1 MTYAS
6 LLVAVEEG
14 AESDSRV
21 ELACDLARAFNAHLT
36 GLCAGSIAPP
46 LYDPL
51 AGGAMVG
58 ELLTLYRDMAEADV
72 ERAQAGFSGI
82 AHAREV
88 EASWRGEIGFPGEV
102 CSRAARA
109 ADLVILGARNA
120 RAPYH
125 APDVAEV
132 LMGCGRPVLVTPPT
146 RIRNP
151 VGEHALVAWKDT
163 RESRLA
169 LTAAIPLL
177 QRAKGVTVFAIRPDE
192 ESGATD
198 TEMADIVQY
207 LARHEISAEPVTA
220 LRGDAPAGRQIL
232 DEALARNAGLIVA
245 GGYGHARLREWAL
258 GGVTQTL
265 LGESTLCL
273 LLAH

>member
-1 MTYAS
+1 MNYAS

-14 AESDSRV
+14 VESENRV

-72 ERAQAGFSGI
+72 ERANASFSAI
-82 AHAREV
+82 VHAREV

-102 CSRAARA
+102 CTRAARS
-109 ADLVILGARNA
+109 ADLVILGGRNA

-125 APDVAEV
+125 APEVAEV

-146 RIRNP
+146 RVRNP
-151 VGEHALVAWKDT
+151 IGEHALVAWKDT

-177 QRAKGVTVFAIRPDE
+177 QRAKGVTLFAIRPDE

-198 TEMADIVQY
+198 TEMADIAQY

-220 LRGDAPAGRQIL
+220 LRGDTPAGRQIL

-265 LGESTLCL
+265 LAESPLCL